1 MDDGSHIFWLTVIL
15 LLLAAMFFA
24 AVETAFA
31 SLPRSRVKARA
42 DRGDKKAARALFV
55 SDNMDRAI
63 TTILICTN
71 IVHLSVSAVVTVYVT
86 RVYGEAFV
94 TISTLI
100 TTWAVF
106 LFGEMLPK
114 SIARKYSMRISLATS
129 GVMTVLMTILR
140 PVAGILTMIGNA
152 VARRTKGEPE
162 ASHTE
167 TEIMDIIEDMKEE
180 GTLNEDQGDLIT
192 SALQFGDVTVES
204 VLTSR
209 VDLDAVPLG
218 MPASEILEKIRAS
231 SHSRLPVYEETI
243 DNIVGILQ
251 IRRFMKAYIRAGEA
265 AEIRESMDE
274 PYFVHQSTKIDD
286 LLRTMTSKRVQMAV
300 VTDNYGG
307 TLGVVTVEDILEE
320 LVGEIW
326 DEDDKAVKNI
336 VPLSG
341 GAYSVNAAEH
351 VLDIFDEIGIRY
363 TDEMADELKN
373 KLMSELVFE
382 QCPDMPKEGDT
393 FRYGNLE
400 ITVLSMKRSRIY
412 RLKVRPLE
420 EPEKE
425 GGEDA

>member
-31 SLPRSRVKARA
+31 SLPRARVKARA

-300 VTDNYGG
+300 VTDTYGG

>member
-31 SLPRSRVKARA
+31 SLPRARVKARA

-351 VLDIFDEIGIRY
+351 VLDIFVDE
-363 TDEMADELKN
+363 AQPHL
-373 KLMSELVFE
+373 
-382 QCPDMPKEGDT
+382 P
-393 FRYGNLE
+393 
-400 ITVLSMKRSRIY
+400 
-412 RLKVRPLE
+412 
-420 EPEKE
+420 
-425 GGEDA
+425 A